1 MTTTPAAPG
10 PHDERIDALVARLST
25 EQKVQ
30 LLTGRDFWTTWPVE
44 EIGLRR
50 VLMSDGP
57 SGVRGEVWDE
67 RDPSLNL
74 PSATA
79 LAASWDRAIAR
90 RYGGAAAVEARRKG
104 VDVVLGPTINLH
116 RSPLGGRH
124 FEAFSEDP
132 VLTGDLAASY
142 VAGVQEHGVA
152 ATPKHYIA
160 NDYETDRFT
169 ASTEVSERALREL
182 YLLAFEKAVTE
193 AHAWAVMSSYN
204 AVNGVTASENDLLET
219 PLNSEWGFD
228 GVVVSDWTGVRSVES
243 ANASQDLAM
252 PGPNPW
258 WSEGPLLEAVRSGA
272 VPMAA
277 IDRKV
282 RRILVLAARVGALA
296 DVDVDGGVNGDV
308 AGAGAVDASASA
320 RSAEDGVASA
330 PSAQSA
336 EDGVAFVREAEAE
349 GTVLVRNTGLLPV
362 APADVTRI
370 AVIGHN
376 ADQARTQGGGS
387 ATVVPSS
394 VVSPID
400 GIRAAYPDAE
410 VEHAIGAVV
419 QEGIAEFPLDT
430 ITNPATGE
438 PGARVAFVRAGTE
451 LYTEDRRATALFWFG
466 GDAPT
471 READRLDITT
481 THTAQQDGTVRIGIG
496 AAGRSRMWIDGEL
509 LLDEDVPFEGDQLGA
524 AFLNP
529 PARSVPVTVTA
540 GQQLAIR
547 IEHDI
552 VQDETLGGV
561 LAYQF
566 GTEPS
571 DDDPADLI
579 AAAVATASTADVAV
593 VVVGTNSRV
602 ESEGYDRT
610 SLALPGH
617 QDALVAAVAAAN
629 PATVVVVNAG
639 APVEMPWR
647 DDVAAVLL
655 TWFGGQEY
663 GNALADV
670 LTGAREPGGR
680 LPTTWP
686 VAMADVPVLDVTPVD
701 GAVRYDEG
709 VHIGYRAWL
718 RSGTA
723 PAYPFGHGL
732 GYTSWSIEGIA
743 ATPTVTEGDAVIVT
757 ATVANTGDR
766 AGKHVVQVYASRA
779 TSAVD
784 RPVRWL
790 VGFAPVRL
798 AAGAST
804 EVSVE
809 VPARAFAHWD
819 GGRDGRW
826 AYEPG
831 SFTLHVGSSVVDEA
845 GQATLELE

>member
-1 MTTTPAAPG
+1 MTSVNDVTTASSPSPLG
-10 PHDERIDALVARLST
+10 ERIDALVDQLT
-25 EQKVQ
+25 VDEKVQ
-30 LLTGRDFWTTWPVE
+30 LLTGRDFWTTWPIE
-44 EIGLRR
+44 KIGLRR
-50 VLMSDGP
+50 ILMSDGP

-79 LAASWDRAIAR
+79 LSASWDRAIAK
-90 RYGGAAAVEARRKG
+90 RYGAAAAVEARRKG

-142 VAGVQEHGVA
+142 VEGVQENGVA

-204 AVNGVTASENDLLET
+204 AINGVTASENDLLET

-228 GVVVSDWTGVRSVES
+228 GIVVSDWTGVRSVDS
-243 ANASQDLAM
+243 AKASQDVAM

-258 WSEGPLLEAVRSGA
+258 WSEGPLLAAVQSGE

-282 RRILVLAARVGALA
+282 RRILTLAARVGALE
-296 DVDVDGGVNGDV
+296 GFEPV
-308 AGAGAVDASASA
+308 AASPVHV
-320 RSAEDGVASA
+320 EDGI
-330 PSAQSA
+330 
-336 EDGVAFVREAEAE
+336 AFVREAEAE
-349 GTVLVRNTGLLPV
+349 GTVLVRNTGVLPLD
-362 APADVTRI
+362 APAVSRI

-387 ATVVPSS
+387 ATVVPSQ
-394 VVSPID
+394 VVSPLD
-400 GIRAAYPDAE
+400 GIRSAFPGASVDY
-410 VEHAIGAVV
+410 AIGAVV
-419 QEGIAEFPLDT
+419 QEGIAEFPLST
-430 ITNPATGE
+430 ITNPGTGE
-438 PGARVAFVRAGTE
+438 PGARIAFVKDGEE
-451 LYTEDRRATALFWFG
+451 LFVEDRRATALFWFG

-481 THTAQQDGTVRIGIG
+481 TYTAESTGTVRFGIG

-509 LLDEDVPFEGDQLGA
+509 LLDEDVPYEGDQLGA

-529 PARSVPVTVTA
+529 PARSVPVSVTT
-540 GQQLAIR
+540 GQQVAIR
-547 IEHDI
+547 IEYDVI
-552 VQDETLGGV
+552 QDETLGGV

-571 DDDPADLI
+571 DDDPAVLI
-579 AAAVATASTADVAV
+579 DAAVEAARGADVAV
-593 VVVGTNSRV
+593 VVVGTNSKV
-602 ESEGYDRT
+602 ESEGYDRS

-617 QDALVAAVAAAN
+617 QDDLVRAVAAVN
-629 PATVVVVNAG
+629 PNTVVVVNAG
-639 APVEMPWR
+639 SPVEMPWR
-647 DDVAAVLL
+647 NDVAAVLL

-670 LTGAREPGGR
+670 LTGRQEPGGR

-701 GAVRYDEG
+701 GKVSYDEG
-709 VHIGYRAWL
+709 VHVGYRAWL
-718 RSGTA
+718 RAGTE

-732 GYTSWSIEGIA
+732 GYTTWSIDGVS
-743 ATPTVTEGDAVIVT
+743 ATPTVREGDAVIVT

-779 TSAVD
+779 ESAVD

-798 AAGAST
+798 GAGEST
-804 EVSVE
+804 EVSIE

-819 GGRDGRW
+819 GSW
-826 AYEPG
+826 QYESG
-831 SFTLHVGSSVVDEA
+831 TFTLHVGASVVDDA
-845 GQATLELE
+845 GTASLELE

>member
-1 MTTTPAAPG
+1 MTTVNDASTASSPSTPLT
-10 PHDERIDALVARLST
+10 ERIDALLGQLT
-25 EQKVQ
+25 TDEKVQ
-30 LLTGRDFWTTWPVE
+30 LLTGRDFWTTWPIE
-44 EIGLRR
+44 KIGLRR
-50 VLMSDGP
+50 ILMSDGP

-79 LAASWDRAIAR
+79 LSASWDRAIAK
-90 RYGGAAAVEARRKG
+90 RYGAAAAVEARRKG

-142 VAGVQEHGVA
+142 VDGVQENGVA

-169 ASTEVSERALREL
+169 ASTEVSDRALREL

-193 AHAWAVMSSYN
+193 AHAWAIMSSYN
-204 AVNGVTASENDLLET
+204 AINGVTASENDLLET

-228 GVVVSDWTGVRSVES
+228 GIVVSDWTGVRSVDS
-243 ANASQDLAM
+243 AKASQDVAM

-258 WSEGPLLEAVRSGA
+258 WSEGPLLAAVQSGE

-282 RRILVLAARVGALA
+282 RRILTLAARVGALE
-296 DVDVDGGVNGDV
+296 GFEPV
-308 AGAGAVDASASA
+308 AASPVHV
-320 RSAEDGVASA
+320 EDGI
-330 PSAQSA
+330 
-336 EDGVAFVREAEAE
+336 AFVREAEAE
-349 GTVLVRNTGLLPV
+349 GTVLVRNTGVLPLD
-362 APADVTRI
+362 APAVSRI

-387 ATVVPSS
+387 ATVVPSQ
-394 VVSPID
+394 VVSPLD
-400 GIRAAYPDAE
+400 GIRSAFPGASVDY
-410 VEHAIGAVV
+410 AIGAVV
-419 QEGIAEFPLDT
+419 QEGIAEFPLST
-430 ITNPATGE
+430 ITNPGTGE
-438 PGARVAFVRAGTE
+438 PGARVAFVKDGEE
-451 LYTEDRRATALFWFG
+451 LFVEDRRATALFWFG

-481 THTAQQDGTVRIGIG
+481 TYTAESTGTVRFGIG

-529 PARSVPVTVTA
+529 PARSVPVEVTA
-540 GQQLAIR
+540 GQQVAIR
-547 IEHDI
+547 IEYDI

-571 DDDPADLI
+571 DDDPAVLI
-579 AAAVATASTADVAV
+579 EAAVDAARGADVAV
-593 VVVGTNSRV
+593 VVVGTNSKV
-602 ESEGYDRT
+602 ESEGYDRS

-617 QDALVAAVAAAN
+617 QDDLVRAVAAAN
-629 PATVVVVNAG
+629 PNTVVVVNAG
-639 APVEMPWR
+639 SPVEMPWR
-647 DDVAAVLL
+647 NDVAAVLL

-670 LTGAREPGGR
+670 LTGAQEPGGR

-701 GAVRYDEG
+701 GKVAYDEG
-709 VHIGYRAWL
+709 VHVGYRAWL
-718 RSGTA
+718 RAGTE

-732 GYTSWSIEGIA
+732 GYTTWSIEGVS
-743 ATPTVTEGDAVIVT
+743 ATPTVRQGDAVIVT

-779 TSAVD
+779 ESAVD

-804 EVSVE
+804 EVSIE

-819 GGRDGRW
+819 GSW
-826 AYEPG
+826 QYESG
-831 SFTLHVGSSVVDEA
+831 TFTLHVGASVVDDA
-845 GQATLELE
+845 GTASLELE

>member
-1 MTTTPAAPG
+1 MTTVNDASTASSPSTPLT
-10 PHDERIDALVARLST
+10 ERIDALLGQLT
-25 EQKVQ
+25 TDEKVQ
-30 LLTGRDFWTTWPVE
+30 LLTGRDFWTTWPIE
-44 EIGLRR
+44 KIGLRR
-50 VLMSDGP
+50 ILMSDGP

-79 LAASWDRAIAR
+79 LSASWDRAIAK
-90 RYGGAAAVEARRKG
+90 RYGAAAAVEARRKG

-142 VAGVQEHGVA
+142 VDGVQENGVA

-169 ASTEVSERALREL
+169 ASTEVSDRALREL

-193 AHAWAVMSSYN
+193 AHAWAIMSSYN
-204 AVNGVTASENDLLET
+204 AINGVTASENDLLET

-228 GVVVSDWTGVRSVES
+228 GIVVSDWTGVRSVDS
-243 ANASQDLAM
+243 AKASQDVAM

-258 WSEGPLLEAVRSGA
+258 WSEGPLLAAVQSGE

-282 RRILVLAARVGALA
+282 RRILTLAARVGALE
-296 DVDVDGGVNGDV
+296 GFEPV
-308 AGAGAVDASASA
+308 AASPVHV
-320 RSAEDGVASA
+320 EDGI
-330 PSAQSA
+330 
-336 EDGVAFVREAEAE
+336 AFVREAEAE
-349 GTVLVRNTGLLPV
+349 GTVLVRNTGVLPLD
-362 APADVTRI
+362 APAVSRI

-387 ATVVPSS
+387 ATVVPSQ
-394 VVSPID
+394 VVSPLD
-400 GIRAAYPDAE
+400 GIRSAFPGASVDY
-410 VEHAIGAVV
+410 AIGAVV
-419 QEGIAEFPLDT
+419 QEGIAEFPLST
-430 ITNPATGE
+430 ITNPGTGE
-438 PGARVAFVRAGTE
+438 PGARVAFVKDGEE
-451 LYTEDRRATALFWFG
+451 LFVEDRRATALFWFG

-481 THTAQQDGTVRIGIG
+481 TYTAESTGTVRFGIG

-529 PARSVPVTVTA
+529 PARSVPVEVTA
-540 GQQLAIR
+540 GQQVAIR
-547 IEHDI
+547 IEYDI

-571 DDDPADLI
+571 DDDPAVLI
-579 AAAVATASTADVAV
+579 EAAVDAARGADVAV
-593 VVVGTNSRV
+593 VVVGTNSKV
-602 ESEGYDRT
+602 ESEGYDRS

-617 QDALVAAVAAAN
+617 QDDLVRAVAAAN
-629 PATVVVVNAG
+629 PNTVVVVNAG
-639 APVEMPWR
+639 SPVEMPWR
-647 DDVAAVLL
+647 NDVAAVLL

-670 LTGAREPGGR
+670 LTGAQEPGGR

-701 GAVRYDEG
+701 GKVAYDEG
-709 VHIGYRAWL
+709 VHVGYRAWL
-718 RSGTA
+718 RAGTE

-732 GYTSWSIEGIA
+732 GYTTWSIEGVS
-743 ATPTVTEGDAVIVT
+743 ATPTVREGDAVIVT

-779 TSAVD
+779 ESAVD

-804 EVSVE
+804 EASIE

-819 GGRDGRW
+819 GSW
-826 AYEPG
+826 QYESG
-831 SFTLHVGSSVVDEA
+831 TFTLHVGASVVDDA
-845 GQATLELE
+845 GTTSLELE

>member
-1 MTTTPAAPG
+1 MTIVNETTRASSPLA
-10 PHDERIDALVARLST
+10 ERIDALLDQLTV
-25 EQKVQ
+25 EEKVQ
-30 LLTGRDFWTTWPVE
+30 LLTGRDFWTTWPIE
-44 EIGLRR
+44 KIGLRR
-50 VLMSDGP
+50 ILMSDGP

-79 LAASWDRAIAR
+79 LSASWDRAIAK
-90 RYGGAAAVEARRKG
+90 RYGAAAAVEARRKG

-132 VLTGDLAASY
+132 VLTADLAASY
-142 VAGVQEHGVA
+142 VEGVQENGVA

-169 ASTEVSERALREL
+169 ASTEVSDRALREL

-193 AHAWAVMSSYN
+193 AHAWAIMSSYN
-204 AVNGVTASENDLLET
+204 AINGVTASENDLLET

-228 GVVVSDWTGVRSVES
+228 GIVVSDWTGVRSVDS
-243 ANASQDLAM
+243 AKASQDVAM

-258 WSEGPLLEAVRSGA
+258 WSEGPLLEAVRAGD
-272 VPMAA
+272 VPEAD

-282 RRILVLAARVGALA
+282 RRILTLAARVGALE
-296 DVDVDGGVNGDV
+296 GFEPV
-308 AGAGAVDASASA
+308 A
-320 RSAEDGVASA
+320 
-330 PSAQSA
+330 AQPVHV

-349 GTVLVRNTGLLPV
+349 GTVLVRNTGILPLDPGAVSRVALL
-362 APADVTRI
+362 
-370 AVIGHN
+370 GHN
-376 ADQARTQGGGS
+376 ADQARSQGGGS
-387 ATVVPSS
+387 ATVVPSH
-394 VVSPID
+394 VVTPVE
-400 GIRAAYPDAE
+400 GIRAAFPGATID
-410 VEHAIGAVV
+410 HAIGAVV
-419 QEGIAEFPLDT
+419 QEGIAEFPLST

-438 PGARVAFVRAGTE
+438 PGARVAFVRAGE
-451 LYTEDRRATALFWFG
+451 EIFVEDRRATALFWFG

-481 THTAQQDGTVRIGIG
+481 TYTAPTTGTVRIGIG
-496 AAGRSRMWIDGEL
+496 AAGHSRMWIDGSL
-509 LLDEDVPFEGDQLGA
+509 VLDEEVGFEGDQLGA

-529 PARSVPVTVTA
+529 PARSVPVEVEA
-540 GQQLAIR
+540 GQQVAIR
-547 IEHDI
+547 IEYDV

-571 DDDPADLI
+571 DADPAVLI
-579 AAAVATASTADVAV
+579 EEAVRTATGADVAV
-593 VVVGTNSRV
+593 VVVGTNSKV
-602 ESEGYDRT
+602 ESEGYDRD

-617 QDALVAAVAAAN
+617 QDDLVRAVAAAN
-629 PATVVVVNAG
+629 PNTVVVVNAG
-639 APVEMPWR
+639 SPVEMPWR

-670 LTGAREPGGR
+670 LTGAAEPGGR

-686 VAMADVPVLDVTPVD
+686 ATLADVPVSNVTPVD
-701 GAVRYDEG
+701 GKVAYDEG

-718 RSGTA
+718 RAGTE

-732 GYTSWSIEGIA
+732 GYTTWTIDGVA
-743 ATPTVTEGDAVIVT
+743 GTPTVREGDSVIVT
-757 ATVANTGDR
+757 ATVANTGAR

-779 TSAVD
+779 DSAID

-798 AAGAST
+798 DAGAST
-804 EVSVE
+804 EVSIE

-819 GGRDGRW
+819 GAW
-826 AYEPG
+826 SYEPG
-831 SFTLHVGSSVVDEA
+831 AFTLHVGASVIDEA
-845 GQATLELE
+845 GTTTLELEQ

>member
-1 MTTTPAAPG
+1 MTIVNETTRASSPLA
-10 PHDERIDALVARLST
+10 ERIDVLLAQLTTA
-25 EQKVQ
+25 EKVQ
-30 LLTGRDFWTTWPVE
+30 LLTGRDFWTTWPIE
-44 EIGLRR
+44 KIGLRR
-50 VLMSDGP
+50 ILMSDGP

-79 LAASWDRAIAR
+79 LSASWDRAIAK
-90 RYGGAAAVEARRKG
+90 RYGAAAAVEARRKG

-142 VAGVQEHGVA
+142 VDGVQENGVA
-152 ATPKHYIA
+152 ATPKHYVA

-169 ASTEVSERALREL
+169 ASTEVSDRALREL

-204 AVNGVTASENDLLET
+204 SINGVTASENDLLET

-228 GVVVSDWTGVRSVES
+228 GIVVSDWTGVRSVDS
-243 ANASQDLAM
+243 AKGSQDVAM
-252 PGPNPW
+252 PGPNQW
-258 WSEGPLLEAVRSGA
+258 WSEGPLLDAVESGA
-272 VPMAA
+272 VP
-277 IDRKV
+277 IETVDRKV
-282 RRILVLAARVGALA
+282 RRILTLAARVGALE
-296 DVDVDGGVNGDV
+296 GFEPV
-308 AGAGAVDASASA
+308 A
-320 RSAEDGVASA
+320 
-330 PSAQSA
+330 AQPVQV

-349 GTVLVRNTGLLPV
+349 GTVLVRNTGILPLD
-362 APADVTRI
+362 APAVSRI

-387 ATVVPSS
+387 ATVVPSQ
-394 VVSPID
+394 VVSPLD
-400 GIRAAYPDAE
+400 GIRSAFPGATVDY
-410 VEHAIGAVV
+410 AIGAVV
-419 QEGIAEFPLDT
+419 QEGIAEFPLST
-430 ITNPATGE
+430 ITNPGTGE
-438 PGARVAFVRAGTE
+438 PGARVAFVKDGEE
-451 LYTEDRRATALFWFG
+451 LYVEDRRATALFWFG

-481 THTAQQDGTVRIGIG
+481 TYTPPSTGTVRIGIG
-496 AAGRSRMWIDGEL
+496 AAGRSRMWIDGDL
-509 LLDEDVPFEGDQLGA
+509 VLDEDVPFEGDQLGA

-529 PARSVPVTVTA
+529 PARSVPVPVTA
-540 GQQLAIR
+540 GQDVAIR
-547 IEHDI
+547 IEYDV
-552 VQDETLGGV
+552 VQDEALGGV

-571 DDDPADLI
+571 DEDPSVLI
-579 AAAVATASTADVAV
+579 DAAVAAATGADVAV
-593 VVVGTNSRV
+593 VVVGTNSKV
-602 ESEGYDRT
+602 ESEGYDRS

-617 QDALVAAVAAAN
+617 QDDLVRAVAAAN
-629 PATVVVVNAG
+629 PNTVVVVNAG
-639 APVEMPWR
+639 SPVEMPWR
-647 DDVAAVLL
+647 NDVAAVLL

-701 GAVRYDEG
+701 GKVSYDEG

-718 RSGTA
+718 RAGTE

-732 GYTSWSIEGIA
+732 GYTTWTIDGVT
-743 ATPTVTEGDAVIVT
+743 ATPTVREGDAVIVT

-766 AGKHVVQVYASRA
+766 AGKHVVQVYAARES
-779 TSAVD
+779 SAVD

-798 AAGAST
+798 GAGQST
-804 EVSVE
+804 EVSIE
-809 VPARAFAHWD
+809 IPARAFAHWD
-819 GGRDGRW
+819 GAW

-831 SFTLHVGSSVVDEA
+831 TFTLHVGASVSDESGTVTVRSA
-845 GQATLELE
+845 

>member
-1 MTTTPAAPG
+1 MTTVTDASTASSPTSPLT
-10 PHDERIDALVARLST
+10 ERIDALVDQLTTA
-25 EQKVQ
+25 EKVQ
-30 LLTGRDFWTTWPVE
+30 LLTGRDFWTTWPIE
-44 EIGLRR
+44 KIGLRR
-50 VLMSDGP
+50 ILMSDGP

-79 LAASWDRAIAR
+79 LSASWDRAIAK
-90 RYGGAAAVEARRKG
+90 RYGAAAAVEARRKG

-132 VLTGDLAASY
+132 LLTGDLAASY
-142 VAGVQEHGVA
+142 VDGVQENGVA

-169 ASTEVSERALREL
+169 ASTEVSDRALREL

-204 AVNGVTASENDLLET
+204 AINGVTASENDLLET

-228 GVVVSDWTGVRSVES
+228 GIVVSDWTGVRSVDS
-243 ANASQDLAM
+243 AKAFQDVAM

-258 WSEGPLLEAVRSGA
+258 WSEGPLLAAVQDGS
-272 VPMAA
+272 VPEAA

-282 RRILVLAARVGALA
+282 RRILTLAARVGALE
-296 DVDVDGGVNGDV
+296 GFEPV
-308 AGAGAVDASASA
+308 A
-320 RSAEDGVASA
+320 
-330 PSAQSA
+330 AQPVHV

-349 GTVLVRNTGLLPV
+349 GTVLVRNTGILPLDASAV
-362 APADVTRI
+362 SRI

-387 ATVVPSS
+387 ATVVPSQ
-394 VVSPID
+394 VVSPLD
-400 GIRAAYPDAE
+400 GIRSAFPGASVDY
-410 VEHAIGAVV
+410 AIGAVV
-419 QEGIAEFPLDT
+419 QEGIAEFPLST
-430 ITNPATGE
+430 ITNPGTGE
-438 PGARVAFVRAGTE
+438 PGARVAFVKDGEE
-451 LYTEDRRATALFWFG
+451 LYVEDRRATALFWFG

-481 THTAQQDGTVRIGIG
+481 TYTAPSTGTVRIGIG
-496 AAGRSRMWIDGEL
+496 AAGHSRMWIDGSL
-509 LLDEDVPFEGDQLGA
+509 VLDEFVGFEGDQLGA

-529 PARSVPVTVTA
+529 PARSVPVPVTA
-540 GQQLAIR
+540 GQDVAIR
-547 IEHDI
+547 IEYDV

-571 DDDPADLI
+571 DEDPSVLI
-579 AAAVATASTADVAV
+579 EAAVAAATGADVAV
-593 VVVGTNSRV
+593 VVVGTNSKV
-602 ESEGYDRT
+602 ESEGYDRS

-617 QDALVAAVAAAN
+617 QDDLVRAVAAAN
-629 PATVVVVNAG
+629 PNTVVVVNAG
-639 APVEMPWR
+639 SPVEMPWR

-663 GNALADV
+663 GNALTDV
-670 LTGAREPGGR
+670 LTGAAEPGGR

-686 VAMADVPVLDVTPVD
+686 AAMADVPVLDVTPAHGKVS
-701 GAVRYDEG
+701 YDEG

-718 RSGTA
+718 RAGTT

-732 GYTSWSIEGIA
+732 GYTTWTIDGVS
-743 ATPTVTEGDAVIVT
+743 ATPTVREGDAVIVT

-766 AGKHVVQVYASRA
+766 AGKHVVQVYASRES
-779 TSAVD
+779 SAVD

-798 AAGAST
+798 GAGEST
-804 EVSVE
+804 EVSIE

-819 GGRDGRW
+819 GAW

-831 SFTLHVGSSVVDEA
+831 AFTLHVGASVAAESGTV
-845 GQATLELE
+845 TLELA

>member
-1 MTTTPAAPG
+1 MTTVNDASTASSPSTPLT
-10 PHDERIDALVARLST
+10 ERIDALLGQLT
-25 EQKVQ
+25 TDEKVQ
-30 LLTGRDFWTTWPVE
+30 LLTGRDFWTTWPIE
-44 EIGLRR
+44 KIGLRR
-50 VLMSDGP
+50 ILMSDGP

-79 LAASWDRAIAR
+79 LSASWDRAIAK
-90 RYGGAAAVEARRKG
+90 RYGAAAAVEARRKG

-142 VAGVQEHGVA
+142 VDGVQENGVA

-169 ASTEVSERALREL
+169 ASTEVSDRALREL

-193 AHAWAVMSSYN
+193 AHAWAIMSSYN
-204 AVNGVTASENDLLET
+204 AINGVTASENDLLET

-228 GVVVSDWTGVRSVES
+228 GIVVSDWTGVRSVDS
-243 ANASQDLAM
+243 AKASQDVAM

-258 WSEGPLLEAVRSGA
+258 WSEGPLLAAVQSGE

-282 RRILVLAARVGALA
+282 RRILTLAARVGALE
-296 DVDVDGGVNGDV
+296 GFEPV
-308 AGAGAVDASASA
+308 AASPVHV
-320 RSAEDGVASA
+320 EDGI
-330 PSAQSA
+330 
-336 EDGVAFVREAEAE
+336 AFVREAEAE
-349 GTVLVRNTGLLPV
+349 GTVLVRNTGVLPLD
-362 APADVTRI
+362 APAVSRI

-387 ATVVPSS
+387 ATVVPSQ
-394 VVSPID
+394 VVSPLD
-400 GIRAAYPDAE
+400 GIRSAFPGASVDY
-410 VEHAIGAVV
+410 AIGAVV
-419 QEGIAEFPLDT
+419 QEGIAEFPLST
-430 ITNPATGE
+430 ITNPGTGE
-438 PGARVAFVRAGTE
+438 PGARVAFVKDGEE
-451 LYTEDRRATALFWFG
+451 LFVEDRRATALFWFG

-481 THTAQQDGTVRIGIG
+481 TYTAESTGTVRFGIG

-529 PARSVPVTVTA
+529 PARSVPVEVTT
-540 GQQLAIR
+540 GQQVAIR
-547 IEHDI
+547 IEYDI

-571 DDDPADLI
+571 DDDPAVLI
-579 AAAVATASTADVAV
+579 EAAVDAARGADVAV
-593 VVVGTNSRV
+593 VVVGTNSKV
-602 ESEGYDRT
+602 ESEGYDRS

-617 QDALVAAVAAAN
+617 QDDLVRAVAAAN
-629 PATVVVVNAG
+629 PNTVVVVNAG
-639 APVEMPWR
+639 SPVEMPWR
-647 DDVAAVLL
+647 NDVAAVLL

-670 LTGAREPGGR
+670 LTGAQEPGGR

-701 GAVRYDEG
+701 GKVAYDEG
-709 VHIGYRAWL
+709 VHVGYRAWL
-718 RSGTA
+718 RVGTD

-732 GYTSWSIEGIA
+732 GYTTWSIDGVS
-743 ATPTVTEGDAVIVT
+743 ATPTVREGDAVIVT

-766 AGKHVVQVYASRA
+766 SGKHVVQVYASRA
-779 TSAVD
+779 ESAVD

-804 EVSVE
+804 EVSIE

-819 GGRDGRW
+819 GSW
-826 AYEPG
+826 QYESG
-831 SFTLHVGSSVVDEA
+831 TFTLHVGASVVDDA
-845 GQATLELE
+845 GTASLELE

>member
-1 MTTTPAAPG
+1 MTTVNDASTASSPSTPLT
-10 PHDERIDALVARLST
+10 ERIDALLGQLT
-25 EQKVQ
+25 TDEKVQ
-30 LLTGRDFWTTWPVE
+30 LLTGRDFWTTWPIE
-44 EIGLRR
+44 KIGLRR
-50 VLMSDGP
+50 ILMSDGP

-79 LAASWDRAIAR
+79 LSASWDRAIAK
-90 RYGGAAAVEARRKG
+90 RYGAAAAVEARRKG

-142 VAGVQEHGVA
+142 VDGVQENGVA

-169 ASTEVSERALREL
+169 ASTEVSDRALREL

-193 AHAWAVMSSYN
+193 AHAWAIMSSYN
-204 AVNGVTASENDLLET
+204 AINGVTASENDLLET

-228 GVVVSDWTGVRSVES
+228 GIVVSDWTGVRSVDS
-243 ANASQDLAM
+243 AKASQDVAM

-258 WSEGPLLEAVRSGA
+258 WSEGPLLAAVQSGE

-282 RRILVLAARVGALA
+282 RRILTLAARVGALE
-296 DVDVDGGVNGDV
+296 GFEPV
-308 AGAGAVDASASA
+308 AASPVHV
-320 RSAEDGVASA
+320 EDGI
-330 PSAQSA
+330 
-336 EDGVAFVREAEAE
+336 AFVREAEAE
-349 GTVLVRNTGLLPV
+349 GTVLVRNTGVLPLD
-362 APADVTRI
+362 APAVSRI

-387 ATVVPSS
+387 ATVVPSQ
-394 VVSPID
+394 VVSPLD
-400 GIRAAYPDAE
+400 GIRSAFPGASVDY
-410 VEHAIGAVV
+410 AIGAVV
-419 QEGIAEFPLDT
+419 QEGIAEFPLST
-430 ITNPATGE
+430 ITNPGTGE
-438 PGARVAFVRAGTE
+438 PGARVAFVKDGEE
-451 LYTEDRRATALFWFG
+451 LFVEDRRATALFWFG

-481 THTAQQDGTVRIGIG
+481 TYTAESTGTVRFGIG

-529 PARSVPVTVTA
+529 PARSVPVSVTV
-540 GQQLAIR
+540 GQQVAIR
-547 IEHDI
+547 IEYDI

-571 DDDPADLI
+571 DDDPAVLI
-579 AAAVATASTADVAV
+579 EAAVDAARGADVAV
-593 VVVGTNSRV
+593 VVVGTNSKV
-602 ESEGYDRT
+602 ESEGYDRS

-617 QDALVAAVAAAN
+617 QDDLVRAVAAAN
-629 PATVVVVNAG
+629 PNTVVVVNAG
-639 APVEMPWR
+639 SPVEMPWR
-647 DDVAAVLL
+647 NDVAAVLL

-670 LTGAREPGGR
+670 LTGAQEPGGR

-701 GAVRYDEG
+701 GKVAYDEG
-709 VHIGYRAWL
+709 VHVGYRAWL
-718 RSGTA
+718 RAGTE

-732 GYTSWSIEGIA
+732 GYTTWSIEGVS
-743 ATPTVTEGDAVIVT
+743 ATPTVREGDAVIVT

-779 TSAVD
+779 ESAVD

-804 EVSVE
+804 EVSIE

-819 GGRDGRW
+819 GSW
-826 AYEPG
+826 QYESG
-831 SFTLHVGSSVVDEA
+831 TFTLHVGASVVDDA
-845 GQATLELE
+845 GTTSLELE

>member
-1 MTTTPAAPG
+1 MNSQVPPS
-10 PHDERIDALVARLST
+10 ERIDALVDQLT
-25 EQKVQ
+25 TDEKVQ
-30 LLTGRDFWTTWPVE
+30 LLTGRDFWTTWPIE
-44 EIGLRR
+44 RIGLRR
-50 VLMSDGP
+50 ILMSDGP

-79 LAASWDRAIAR
+79 LSASWDRAIAK
-90 RYGGAAAVEARRKG
+90 RYGAAAAVEARRKG

-142 VAGVQEHGVA
+142 VEGVQENGVG

-160 NDYETDRFT
+160 NDYETDRFS
-169 ASTEVSERALREL
+169 ASTDVSDRALREL

-193 AHAWAVMSSYN
+193 AHAWAIMSSYN
-204 AVNGVTASENDLLET
+204 AINGVTASENDLLET

-228 GVVVSDWTGVRSVES
+228 GIVVSDWTGVRSVDS
-243 ANASQDLAM
+243 AKASQDVAM

-258 WSEGPLLEAVRSGA
+258 WSEGPLLAAVRAGE

-282 RRILVLAARVGALA
+282 RRILTMAARVGALEGFEP
-296 DVDVDGGVNGDV
+296 VT
-308 AGAGAVDASASA
+308 ASPVHV
-320 RSAEDGVASA
+320 EDGI
-330 PSAQSA
+330 
-336 EDGVAFVREAEAE
+336 AFVREAEAE
-349 GTVLVRNTGLLPV
+349 GTVLVRNTGVLPLD
-362 APADVTRI
+362 APAVSRI

-387 ATVVPSS
+387 ATVVPSQ
-394 VVSPID
+394 VVSPLD
-400 GIRAAYPDAE
+400 GIRSAFPGARVDY
-410 VEHAIGAVV
+410 AIGAVV
-419 QEGIAEFPLDT
+419 QEGIAEFPLST
-430 ITNPATGE
+430 ITNPGTGE
-438 PGARVAFVRAGTE
+438 PGARVAFVKDGEE
-451 LYTEDRRATALFWFG
+451 LFVENRRATALFWFG

-481 THTAQQDGTVRIGIG
+481 TYTAESTGTVRFGIG
-496 AAGRSRMWIDGEL
+496 AAGRSRVWIDGGL

-529 PARSVPVTVTA
+529 PARSVPVEVTA
-540 GQQLAIR
+540 GQQVAIR
-547 IEHDI
+547 IEYDI

-571 DDDPADLI
+571 DDDPAVLI
-579 AAAVATASTADVAV
+579 EAAVDAARGADVAV
-593 VVVGTNSRV
+593 VVVGTNSKV
-602 ESEGYDRT
+602 ESEGYDRS

-617 QDALVAAVAAAN
+617 QDDLVRAVAAAN
-629 PATVVVVNAG
+629 PNTVVVVNAG
-639 APVEMPWR
+639 SPVEMPWR
-647 DDVAAVLL
+647 NDVAAVLL

-670 LTGAREPGGR
+670 LTGAQEPGGR

-701 GAVRYDEG
+701 GKVAYDEG
-709 VHIGYRAWL
+709 VHVGYRAWL
-718 RSGTA
+718 RAGTE

-732 GYTSWSIEGIA
+732 GYTTWSIEGVS
-743 ATPTVTEGDAVIVT
+743 ATPTVREGDAVIVT
-757 ATVANTGDR
+757 ATVANTADR
-766 AGKHVVQVYASRA
+766 AGKHVVQVYASR
-779 TSAVD
+779 TESAVD

-804 EVSVE
+804 EVSIE

-819 GGRDGRW
+819 GSW
-826 AYEPG
+826 QYESG
-831 SFTLHVGSSVVDEA
+831 TFTLHVGASVSDVA
-845 GQATLELE
+845 GTADVEVR

>member
-1 MTTTPAAPG
+1 MTTVNDASTASSPSTPLT
-10 PHDERIDALVARLST
+10 ERIDALLGQLT
-25 EQKVQ
+25 TDEKVQ
-30 LLTGRDFWTTWPVE
+30 LLTGRDFWTTWPIE
-44 EIGLRR
+44 KIGLRR
-50 VLMSDGP
+50 ILMSDGP

-79 LAASWDRAIAR
+79 LSASWDRAIAK
-90 RYGGAAAVEARRKG
+90 RYGAAAAVEARRKG

-142 VAGVQEHGVA
+142 VDGVQENGVA

-169 ASTEVSERALREL
+169 ASTEVSDRALREL

-193 AHAWAVMSSYN
+193 AHAWAIMSSYN
-204 AVNGVTASENDLLET
+204 AINGVTASENDLLET

-228 GVVVSDWTGVRSVES
+228 GIVVSDWTGVRSVDS
-243 ANASQDLAM
+243 AKASQDVAM

-258 WSEGPLLEAVRSGA
+258 WSEGPLLAAVQSGE

-282 RRILVLAARVGALA
+282 RRILTLAARVGALE
-296 DVDVDGGVNGDV
+296 GFEPV
-308 AGAGAVDASASA
+308 AASPVHV
-320 RSAEDGVASA
+320 EDGI
-330 PSAQSA
+330 
-336 EDGVAFVREAEAE
+336 AFVREAEAE
-349 GTVLVRNTGLLPV
+349 GTVLVRNSGVLPLD
-362 APADVTRI
+362 APAVSRI

-387 ATVVPSS
+387 ATVVPSQ
-394 VVSPID
+394 VVSPLD
-400 GIRAAYPDAE
+400 GIRSAFPGASVDY
-410 VEHAIGAVV
+410 AIGAVV
-419 QEGIAEFPLDT
+419 QEGIAEFPLST
-430 ITNPATGE
+430 ITNPGIGE
-438 PGARVAFVRAGTE
+438 PGARVAFVKDGEE
-451 LYTEDRRATALFWFG
+451 LFVEDRRATALFWFG

-481 THTAQQDGTVRIGIG
+481 TYTAESTGTVRFGIG

-529 PARSVPVTVTA
+529 PARSVPVEVTA
-540 GQQLAIR
+540 GQQVAIR
-547 IEHDI
+547 IEYDI

-571 DDDPADLI
+571 DDDPAVLI
-579 AAAVATASTADVAV
+579 EAAVDAARGADVAV
-593 VVVGTNSRV
+593 VVVGTNSKV
-602 ESEGYDRT
+602 ESEGYDRS

-617 QDALVAAVAAAN
+617 QDDLVRAVAAAN
-629 PATVVVVNAG
+629 PNTVVVVNAG
-639 APVEMPWR
+639 SPVEMPWR
-647 DDVAAVLL
+647 NDVAAVLL

-670 LTGAREPGGR
+670 LTGAQEPGGR

-701 GAVRYDEG
+701 GKVAYDEG
-709 VHIGYRAWL
+709 VHVGYRAWL
-718 RSGTA
+718 RAGTE

-732 GYTSWSIEGIA
+732 GYTTWSIEGVS
-743 ATPTVTEGDAVIVT
+743 ATPTVREGDAVIVT
-757 ATVANTGDR
+757 ATVANTGAR

-779 TSAVD
+779 ESAVD

-804 EVSVE
+804 EVSIE

-819 GGRDGRW
+819 GSW
-826 AYEPG
+826 QYESG
-831 SFTLHVGSSVVDEA
+831 TFTLHVGASVSDDA
-845 GQATLELE
+845 GTASLELE

>member
-1 MTTTPAAPG
+1 MTIVNDSTRTSSPLT
-10 PHDERIDALVARLST
+10 ERIDALLAQLT
-25 EQKVQ
+25 IQEKVQ
-30 LLTGRDFWTTWPVE
+30 LLTGRDFWTTWPIE
-44 EIGLRR
+44 KIGLRR
-50 VLMSDGP
+50 ILMSDGP

-79 LAASWDRAIAR
+79 LSASWDRAIAK
-90 RYGGAAAVEARRKG
+90 RYGAAAAVEARRKG

-142 VAGVQEHGVA
+142 VDGVQENGVA

-169 ASTEVSERALREL
+169 ASTEVSDRALREL

-204 AVNGVTASENDLLET
+204 SINGVTASENELLET

-228 GVVVSDWTGVRSVES
+228 GIVVSDWTGVRSVDS
-243 ANASQDLAM
+243 AKASQDVAM

-258 WSEGPLLEAVRSGA
+258 WSEGPLLAAVQSGD
-272 VPMAA
+272 VPESA

-282 RRILVLAARVGALA
+282 RRILTLAARVGALE
-296 DVDVDGGVNGDV
+296 GISP
-308 AGAGAVDASASA
+308 AVSEPALV
-320 RSAEDGVASA
+320 EDGT
-330 PSAQSA
+330 
-336 EDGVAFVREAEAE
+336 AFVREAEAE
-349 GTVLVRNTGLLPV
+349 GTVLVHNTGVLPLSSAAV
-362 APADVTRI
+362 ARV

-394 VVSPID
+394 VVSPLD
-400 GIRAAYPDAE
+400 GIRTAFPGATVDYS
-410 VEHAIGAVV
+410 IGAVV
-419 QEGIAEFPLDT
+419 QEGIAEFPLST
-430 ITNPATGE
+430 ITNPVTGE
-438 PGARVAFVRAGTE
+438 PGARVAFVREGTE
-451 LYTEDRRATALFWFG
+451 LFVEDRRATALFWFG

-481 THTAQQDGTVRIGIG
+481 TYTAPSTGTVRIGIG
-496 AAGRSRMWIDGEL
+496 AAGRSRMWIDGAL
-509 LLDEDVPFEGDQLGA
+509 VLDEDVASEGDLLGA

-529 PARSVPVTVTA
+529 PARSVPVEVTE
-540 GQQLAIR
+540 GQQVSVR

-552 VQDETLGGV
+552 VQDESLGGV

-571 DDDPADLI
+571 DEDPSVLI
-579 AAAVATASTADVAV
+579 DAAVAAASGADVAV
-593 VVVGTNSRV
+593 VVVGTNSKV

-617 QDALVAAVAAAN
+617 QDELVRAVAAVN
-629 PATVVVVNAG
+629 PNTVVVVNAG
-639 APVEMPWR
+639 SPVEMPWR
-647 DDVAAVLL
+647 NDVAAVLL

-686 VAMADVPVLDVTPVD
+686 AAMSDVPVLDVTPVD
-701 GAVRYDEG
+701 GLVRYDEG

-718 RSGTA
+718 RAGTE

-732 GYTSWSIEGIA
+732 GYTTWRIGGVT
-743 ATPTVTEGDAVIVT
+743 ATPTVREGDAVIVT
-757 ATVANTGDR
+757 ATVANTGSR
-766 AGKHVVQVYASRA
+766 PGKHVVQVYASRGS
-779 TSAVD
+779 SAVD

-798 AAGAST
+798 GVGEST

-819 GGRDGRW
+819 GGQDGAW

-831 SFTLHVGSSVVDEA
+831 TFTLHVGASVTDESGA
-845 GQATLELE
+845 VTVELV

>member
-1 MTTTPAAPG
+1 MTTVTDASTASSPTSPLT
-10 PHDERIDALVARLST
+10 ERIDALVDQLTTA
-25 EQKVQ
+25 EKVQ
-30 LLTGRDFWTTWPVE
+30 LLTGRDFWTTWPIE
-44 EIGLRR
+44 KIGLRR
-50 VLMSDGP
+50 ILMSDGP

-79 LAASWDRAIAR
+79 LSASWDRAIAK
-90 RYGGAAAVEARRKG
+90 RYGAAAAVEARRKG

-132 VLTGDLAASY
+132 LLTGDLAASY
-142 VAGVQEHGVA
+142 VDGVQENGVA

-169 ASTEVSERALREL
+169 ASTEVSDRALREL

-204 AVNGVTASENDLLET
+204 AINGVTASENDLLET

-228 GVVVSDWTGVRSVES
+228 GIVVSDWTGVRSVDS
-243 ANASQDLAM
+243 AKASQDVAM

-258 WSEGPLLEAVRSGA
+258 WSEGPLLAAVQDGS
-272 VPMAA
+272 VPEAA

-282 RRILVLAARVGALA
+282 RRILTLAARVGALE
-296 DVDVDGGVNGDV
+296 GFEPV
-308 AGAGAVDASASA
+308 A
-320 RSAEDGVASA
+320 
-330 PSAQSA
+330 AQPVHV

-349 GTVLVRNTGLLPV
+349 GTVLVRNTGILPLDASAV
-362 APADVTRI
+362 SRI

-387 ATVVPSS
+387 ATVVPSQ
-394 VVSPID
+394 VVSPLD
-400 GIRAAYPDAE
+400 GIRSAFPGASVDY
-410 VEHAIGAVV
+410 AIGAVV
-419 QEGIAEFPLDT
+419 QEGIAEFPLST
-430 ITNPATGE
+430 ITNPGTGE
-438 PGARVAFVRAGTE
+438 PGARVAFVKDGEE
-451 LYTEDRRATALFWFG
+451 LYVEDRRATALFWFG

-481 THTAQQDGTVRIGIG
+481 TYTAPSTGTVRIGIG
-496 AAGRSRMWIDGEL
+496 AAGHSRMWIDGSL
-509 LLDEDVPFEGDQLGA
+509 VLDEFVGFEGDQLGA

-529 PARSVPVTVTA
+529 PARSVPVPVTA
-540 GQQLAIR
+540 GQDVAIR
-547 IEHDI
+547 IEYDV

-571 DDDPADLI
+571 DEDPSVLI
-579 AAAVATASTADVAV
+579 EAAVAAATGADVAV
-593 VVVGTNSRV
+593 VVVGTNSKV
-602 ESEGYDRT
+602 ESEGYDRS

-617 QDALVAAVAAAN
+617 QDDLVRAVAAAN
-629 PATVVVVNAG
+629 PNTVVVVNAG
-639 APVEMPWR
+639 SPVEMPWR

-670 LTGAREPGGR
+670 LTGAAEPGGR

-686 VAMADVPVLDVTPVD
+686 AAMADVPVLDVTPVD
-701 GAVRYDEG
+701 GTVSYDEG

-718 RSGTA
+718 RAGTT

-732 GYTSWSIEGIA
+732 GYTTWTIDGVS
-743 ATPTVTEGDAVIVT
+743 ATPTVREGDAVIVT

-766 AGKHVVQVYASRA
+766 AGKHVVQVYASRES
-779 TSAVD
+779 SAVD

-798 AAGAST
+798 GAGEST
-804 EVSVE
+804 EVSIE

-819 GGRDGRW
+819 GAW

-831 SFTLHVGSSVVDEA
+831 AFTLHVGASVAAESGTV
-845 GQATLELE
+845 TLELA

>member
-1 MTTTPAAPG
+1 MTTVNDVRTASGAAQL
-10 PHDERIDALVARLST
+10 DERIGALIDQLTTA
-25 EQKVQ
+25 EKVQ
-30 LLTGRDFWTTWPVE
+30 LLTGRDFWTTWPIE
-44 EIGLRR
+44 KIGLRR
-50 VLMSDGP
+50 ILMSDGP

-79 LAASWDRAIAR
+79 LSASWDRAIAK
-90 RYGGAAAVEARRKG
+90 RYGAAAAVEARRKG

-142 VAGVQEHGVA
+142 VDGVQENGVA

-169 ASTEVSERALREL
+169 ASTEVSDRALREL

-193 AHAWAVMSSYN
+193 AHAWAIMSSYN
-204 AVNGVTASENDLLET
+204 SINGVTASENELLET

-228 GVVVSDWTGVRSVES
+228 GIVVSDWTGVRSVDS
-243 ANASQDLAM
+243 AKASQDVAM
-252 PGPNPW
+252 PGPNQW
-258 WSEGPLLEAVRSGA
+258 WSEGPLLSAVESGE
-272 VPMAA
+272 VPIEA

-282 RRILVLAARVGALA
+282 RRILTLAARVGALSGFDA
-296 DVDVDGGVNGDV
+296 V
-308 AGAGAVDASASA
+308 AAEPVHV
-320 RSAEDGVASA
+320 EDGI
-330 PSAQSA
+330 
-336 EDGVAFVREAEAE
+336 AFVREAEAE
-349 GTVLVRNTGLLPV
+349 GTVLVRNTGILPLD
-362 APADVTRI
+362 APALARI

-387 ATVVPSS
+387 ATVVPSQ
-394 VVSPID
+394 VVSPLD
-400 GIRAAYPDAE
+400 GIRAAFPSATVDY
-410 VEHAIGAVV
+410 AIGAVV
-419 QEGIAEFPLDT
+419 QEGIAEFPLST

-438 PGARVAFVRAGTE
+438 PGARVAFVRDGSE
-451 LYTEDRRATALFWFG
+451 LYVEDRRATALFWFG

-481 THTAQQDGTVRIGIG
+481 TYTAPTTGTVRIGIG
-496 AAGRSRMWIDGEL
+496 AAGRSRMWIDGSL
-509 LLDEDVPFEGDQLGA
+509 VLDEDVPFEGDQLGA

-529 PARSVPVTVTA
+529 PARSVPVSVTA
-540 GQQLAIR
+540 GQQVAIR
-547 IEHDI
+547 IEYDVI
-552 VQDETLGGV
+552 QDETLGGV

-571 DDDPADLI
+571 DEDPSVLI
-579 AAAVATASTADVAV
+579 ASAVEAARGADVAV
-593 VVVGTNSRV
+593 VVVGTNSKV
-602 ESEGYDRT
+602 ESEGYDRS

-617 QDALVAAVAAAN
+617 QDELVAAVAAVN
-629 PATVVVVNAG
+629 PNTIVLVNAG
-639 APVEMPWR
+639 SPVEMPWR
-647 DDVAAVLL
+647 NDVAAVLL

-663 GNALADV
+663 GNAVADV
-670 LTGAREPGGR
+670 LTGASEPGGR

-686 VAMADVPVLDVTPVD
+686 VAMSDVPVLDVTPVD
-701 GAVRYDEG
+701 GVVRYDEG

-718 RSGTA
+718 RAGVQ

-732 GYTSWSIEGIA
+732 GYTTWTIDGIVGSPVVRA
-743 ATPTVTEGDAVIVT
+743 GDAAIVT
-757 ATVANTGDR
+757 ATVTNTGTR
-766 AGKHVVQVYASRA
+766 AGKHVVQVYASRE
-779 TSAVD
+779 TSAID

-798 AAGAST
+798 GAGEST
-804 EVSVE
+804 EVSIE

-819 GGRDGRW
+819 GAW
-826 AYEPG
+826 VYEPG
-831 SFTLHVGSSVVDEA
+831 TFTLHVGASVAAAA
-845 GQATLELE
+845 GTVALELE

>member
-1 MTTTPAAPG
+1 MTTVNDASTASSPSTPLT
-10 PHDERIDALVARLST
+10 ERIDALLGQLT
-25 EQKVQ
+25 TDEKVQ
-30 LLTGRDFWTTWPVE
+30 LLTGRDFWTTWPIE
-44 EIGLRR
+44 KIGLRR
-50 VLMSDGP
+50 ILMSDGP

-79 LAASWDRAIAR
+79 LSASWDRAIAK
-90 RYGGAAAVEARRKG
+90 RYGAAAAVEARRKG

-142 VAGVQEHGVA
+142 VDGVQENGVA

-169 ASTEVSERALREL
+169 ASTEVSDRALREL

-193 AHAWAVMSSYN
+193 AHAWAIMSSYN
-204 AVNGVTASENDLLET
+204 AINGVTASENDLLET

-228 GVVVSDWTGVRSVES
+228 GIVVSDWTGVRSVDS
-243 ANASQDLAM
+243 AKASQDVAM

-258 WSEGPLLEAVRSGA
+258 WSEGPLLAAVQSGE

-282 RRILVLAARVGALA
+282 RRILTLAARVGALE
-296 DVDVDGGVNGDV
+296 GFEPV
-308 AGAGAVDASASA
+308 AASPVHV
-320 RSAEDGVASA
+320 EDGI
-330 PSAQSA
+330 
-336 EDGVAFVREAEAE
+336 AFVREAEAE
-349 GTVLVRNTGLLPV
+349 GTVLVRNTGVLPLD
-362 APADVTRI
+362 APAVSRI

-387 ATVVPSS
+387 ATVVPSQ
-394 VVSPID
+394 VVSPLD
-400 GIRAAYPDAE
+400 GIRSAFPGASVDY
-410 VEHAIGAVV
+410 AIGAVV
-419 QEGIAEFPLDT
+419 QEGIAEFPLST
-430 ITNPATGE
+430 ITNPGTGE
-438 PGARVAFVRAGTE
+438 PGARVAFVKDGEE
-451 LYTEDRRATALFWFG
+451 LFVEDRRATALFWFG

-481 THTAQQDGTVRIGIG
+481 TYTAESTGTVRFGIG

-509 LLDEDVPFEGDQLGA
+509 LLDEHVPFEGDQLGA

-529 PARSVPVTVTA
+529 PARSVPVPVTT
-540 GQQLAIR
+540 GQQVAIR
-547 IEHDI
+547 IEYDI

-571 DDDPADLI
+571 DDDPAVLI
-579 AAAVATASTADVAV
+579 EAAVDAARGADVAV
-593 VVVGTNSRV
+593 VVVGTNSKV
-602 ESEGYDRT
+602 ESEGYDRS

-617 QDALVAAVAAAN
+617 QDDLVRAVAAAN
-629 PATVVVVNAG
+629 PNTVVVVNAG
-639 APVEMPWR
+639 SPVEMPWR
-647 DDVAAVLL
+647 NDVAAVLL

-670 LTGAREPGGR
+670 LTGAQEPGGR

-701 GAVRYDEG
+701 GKVAYDEG
-709 VHIGYRAWL
+709 VHVGYRAWL
-718 RSGTA
+718 RAGTE

-732 GYTSWSIEGIA
+732 GYTTWSIEGVS
-743 ATPTVTEGDAVIVT
+743 ATPTVREGDAVIVT
-757 ATVANTGDR
+757 ATVANTGAR

-779 TSAVD
+779 ESAVD

-804 EVSVE
+804 EVSIE

-819 GGRDGRW
+819 GSW
-826 AYEPG
+826 QYESG
-831 SFTLHVGSSVVDEA
+831 TFTLHVGASVSDDA
-845 GQATLELE
+845 GTASLELE

>member
-1 MTTTPAAPG
+1 MTTVNDASTASSPSTPLT
-10 PHDERIDALVARLST
+10 ERIDALLGQLT
-25 EQKVQ
+25 TDEKVQ
-30 LLTGRDFWTTWPVE
+30 LLTGRDFWTTWPIE
-44 EIGLRR
+44 KIGLRR
-50 VLMSDGP
+50 ILMSDGP

-79 LAASWDRAIAR
+79 LSASWDRAIAK
-90 RYGGAAAVEARRKG
+90 RYGAAAAVEARRKG

-142 VAGVQEHGVA
+142 VDGVQENGVA

-169 ASTEVSERALREL
+169 ASTEVSDRALREL

-193 AHAWAVMSSYN
+193 AHAWAIMSSYN
-204 AVNGVTASENDLLET
+204 AINGVTASENDLLET

-228 GVVVSDWTGVRSVES
+228 GIVVSDWTGVRSVDS
-243 ANASQDLAM
+243 AKASQDVAM

-258 WSEGPLLEAVRSGA
+258 WSEGPLLAAVQSGE

-282 RRILVLAARVGALA
+282 HRILTLAARVGALE
-296 DVDVDGGVNGDV
+296 GFEPV
-308 AGAGAVDASASA
+308 AASPVHV
-320 RSAEDGVASA
+320 EDGI
-330 PSAQSA
+330 
-336 EDGVAFVREAEAE
+336 AFVREAEAE
-349 GTVLVRNTGLLPV
+349 GTVLVRNTGVLPLD
-362 APADVTRI
+362 APAVSRI

-387 ATVVPSS
+387 ATVVPSQ
-394 VVSPID
+394 VVSPLD
-400 GIRAAYPDAE
+400 GIRSAFPGASVDYG
-410 VEHAIGAVV
+410 IGAVV
-419 QEGIAEFPLDT
+419 QEGIAEFPLST
-430 ITNPATGE
+430 ITNPGTGE
-438 PGARVAFVRAGTE
+438 PGARVAFVKDGEE
-451 LYTEDRRATALFWFG
+451 LFVEDRRATALFWFG

-481 THTAQQDGTVRIGIG
+481 TYTAESTGTVRFGIG

-529 PARSVPVTVTA
+529 PARSVPVEVTT
-540 GQQLAIR
+540 GQQVAIR
-547 IEHDI
+547 IEYDI

-571 DDDPADLI
+571 DDDPAVLI
-579 AAAVATASTADVAV
+579 EAAVDAARGADVAV
-593 VVVGTNSRV
+593 VVVGTNSKV
-602 ESEGYDRT
+602 ESEGYDRS

-617 QDALVAAVAAAN
+617 QDDLVRAVAAAN
-629 PATVVVVNAG
+629 PNTVVVVNAG
-639 APVEMPWR
+639 SPVEMPWR
-647 DDVAAVLL
+647 NDVAAVLL

-670 LTGAREPGGR
+670 LTGAQEPGGR

-701 GAVRYDEG
+701 GKVAYDEG
-709 VHIGYRAWL
+709 VHVGYRAWL
-718 RSGTA
+718 RAGTE

-732 GYTSWSIEGIA
+732 GYTTWSIEGVS
-743 ATPTVTEGDAVIVT
+743 ATPIVREGDAVIVT

-779 TSAVD
+779 ESAVD

-804 EVSVE
+804 EASIE

-819 GGRDGRW
+819 GSWR
-826 AYEPG
+826 YESG
-831 SFTLHVGSSVVDEA
+831 TFTLHVGASVVDDA
-845 GQATLELE
+845 GTASLELE

>member
-1 MTTTPAAPG
+1 MTTVTDASTASSPTSPLT
-10 PHDERIDALVARLST
+10 ERIDALVDQLTIA
-25 EQKVQ
+25 EKVQ
-30 LLTGRDFWTTWPVE
+30 LLTGRDFWTTWPIE
-44 EIGLRR
+44 KIGLRR
-50 VLMSDGP
+50 ILMSDGP

-79 LAASWDRAIAR
+79 LSASWDRAIAK
-90 RYGGAAAVEARRKG
+90 RYGAAAAVEARRKG

-132 VLTGDLAASY
+132 LLTGDLAASY
-142 VAGVQEHGVA
+142 VDGVQENGVA

-169 ASTEVSERALREL
+169 ASTEVSDRALREL

-204 AVNGVTASENDLLET
+204 AINGVTASENDLLET

-228 GVVVSDWTGVRSVES
+228 GIVVSDWTGVRSVDS
-243 ANASQDLAM
+243 AKASQDVAM

-258 WSEGPLLEAVRSGA
+258 WSEGPLLAAVQDGS
-272 VPMAA
+272 VPEAA

-282 RRILVLAARVGALA
+282 RRILTLAARVGALE
-296 DVDVDGGVNGDV
+296 GFEPV
-308 AGAGAVDASASA
+308 A
-320 RSAEDGVASA
+320 
-330 PSAQSA
+330 AQPVHV

-349 GTVLVRNTGLLPV
+349 GTVLVRNTGILPLDASAV
-362 APADVTRI
+362 SRI

-387 ATVVPSS
+387 ATVVPSQ
-394 VVSPID
+394 VVSPLD
-400 GIRAAYPDAE
+400 GIRSAFPGATVDY
-410 VEHAIGAVV
+410 AIGAVV
-419 QEGIAEFPLDT
+419 QEGIAEFPLST
-430 ITNPATGE
+430 ITNPGTGE
-438 PGARVAFVRAGTE
+438 PGARVAFVKDGEE
-451 LYTEDRRATALFWFG
+451 LYVEDRRATALFWFG

-481 THTAQQDGTVRIGIG
+481 TYTAPSTGTVRIGIG
-496 AAGRSRMWIDGEL
+496 AAGHSRMWIDGSL
-509 LLDEDVPFEGDQLGA
+509 VLDEFVGFEGDQLGA

-529 PARSVPVTVTA
+529 PARSVPVSVTA
-540 GQQLAIR
+540 GQDVAIR
-547 IEHDI
+547 IEYDV

-571 DDDPADLI
+571 DEDPSVLI
-579 AAAVATASTADVAV
+579 EAAVAAATGADVAV
-593 VVVGTNSRV
+593 VVVGTNSKV
-602 ESEGYDRT
+602 ESEGYDRS

-617 QDALVAAVAAAN
+617 QDDLVRAVAAAN
-629 PATVVVVNAG
+629 PNTVVVVNAG
-639 APVEMPWR
+639 SPVEMPWR

-670 LTGAREPGGR
+670 LTGAAEPGGR

-686 VAMADVPVLDVTPVD
+686 AAMADVPVLDVTPAHGKVS
-701 GAVRYDEG
+701 YDEG

-718 RSGTA
+718 RAGTT

-732 GYTSWSIEGIA
+732 GYTTWTIDGVS
-743 ATPTVTEGDAVIVT
+743 ATPTVREGDAVIVT

-766 AGKHVVQVYASRA
+766 AGKHVVQVYASRES
-779 TSAVD
+779 SAVD

-798 AAGAST
+798 GAGEST
-804 EVSVE
+804 EVSIE

-819 GGRDGRW
+819 GAW

-831 SFTLHVGSSVVDEA
+831 AFTLHVGASVAAESGTV
-845 GQATLELE
+845 TLELA

>member
-1 MTTTPAAPG
+1 MTTVNDASTASSPSTPLT
-10 PHDERIDALVARLST
+10 ERIDALLGQLT
-25 EQKVQ
+25 TDEKVQ

-44 EIGLRR
+44 KIGLRR
-50 VLMSDGP
+50 ILMSDGP

-79 LAASWDRAIAR
+79 LSASWDRAIAK
-90 RYGGAAAVEARRKG
+90 RYGAAAAVEARRKG

-142 VAGVQEHGVA
+142 VDGVQENGVA

-169 ASTEVSERALREL
+169 ASTEVSDRALREL

-204 AVNGVTASENDLLET
+204 AINGVTASENDLLET

-228 GVVVSDWTGVRSVES
+228 GIVVSDWTGVRSVDS
-243 ANASQDLAM
+243 AKASQDVAM

-258 WSEGPLLEAVRSGA
+258 WSEGPLLAAVQSGE

-282 RRILVLAARVGALA
+282 RRILTLAARVGALE
-296 DVDVDGGVNGDV
+296 GFQPV
-308 AGAGAVDASASA
+308 AASPVHV
-320 RSAEDGVASA
+320 EDGI
-330 PSAQSA
+330 
-336 EDGVAFVREAEAE
+336 AFVREAEAE
-349 GTVLVRNTGLLPV
+349 GTVLVRNTGVLPLD
-362 APADVTRI
+362 APAVSRI

-387 ATVVPSS
+387 ATVVPSQ
-394 VVSPID
+394 VVSPLD
-400 GIRAAYPDAE
+400 GIRSAFPGASVDY
-410 VEHAIGAVV
+410 AIGAVV
-419 QEGIAEFPLDT
+419 QEGIAEFPLST
-430 ITNPATGE
+430 ITNPGTGE
-438 PGARVAFVRAGTE
+438 PGARVAFVKDGEE
-451 LYTEDRRATALFWFG
+451 LFVEDRRATALFWFG

-481 THTAQQDGTVRIGIG
+481 TYTAESTGTVRFGIG

-509 LLDEDVPFEGDQLGA
+509 LLDEDVPYEGDQLGA

-529 PARSVPVTVTA
+529 PARSVPVSVTT
-540 GQQLAIR
+540 GQQVAIR
-547 IEHDI
+547 IEYDVI
-552 VQDETLGGV
+552 QDETLGGV

-571 DDDPADLI
+571 DDDPAVLI
-579 AAAVATASTADVAV
+579 DAAVEAARGADVAV
-593 VVVGTNSRV
+593 VVVGTNSKV
-602 ESEGYDRT
+602 ESEGYDRS

-617 QDALVAAVAAAN
+617 QDDLVRAVAAVN
-629 PATVVVVNAG
+629 PNTVVVVNAG
-639 APVEMPWR
+639 SPVEMPWR
-647 DDVAAVLL
+647 NDVAAVLL

-670 LTGAREPGGR
+670 LTGRQEPGGR

-701 GAVRYDEG
+701 GKVSYDEG
-709 VHIGYRAWL
+709 VHVGYRAWL
-718 RSGTA
+718 RAGTE

-732 GYTSWSIEGIA
+732 GYTTWSIDGVS
-743 ATPTVTEGDAVIVT
+743 ATPTVREGDAVIVT

-779 TSAVD
+779 ESAVD

-798 AAGAST
+798 GAGEST
-804 EVSVE
+804 EVSIE

-819 GGRDGRW
+819 GSW
-826 AYEPG
+826 QYESG
-831 SFTLHVGSSVVDEA
+831 TFTLHVGASVVDDA
-845 GQATLELE
+845 GTASLELE

>member
-1 MTTTPAAPG
+1 MTETQTVSTASRPLT
-10 PHDERIDALVARLST
+10 ERIEALLEQLTT
-25 EQKVQ
+25 EEKVQ
-30 LLTGRDFWTTWPVE
+30 LLTGRDFWTTWPIE
-44 EIGLRR
+44 KIGLRR
-50 VLMSDGP
+50 ILMSDGP

-79 LAASWDRAIAR
+79 LSASWDRAIAK
-90 RYGGAAAVEARRKG
+90 RYGAAAAVEARRKG

-132 VLTGDLAASY
+132 VLTAVLAASY
-142 VAGVQEHGVA
+142 VEGVQENGVA
-152 ATPKHYIA
+152 ATPKHYVA

-169 ASTEVSERALREL
+169 ASTEVSDRALREL

-193 AHAWAVMSSYN
+193 AHAWAIMSSYN
-204 AVNGVTASENDLLET
+204 AINGVTASENDLLET

-228 GVVVSDWTGVRSVES
+228 GIVVSDWTGVRSVD
-243 ANASQDLAM
+243 AATASQDVAM

-258 WSEGPLLEAVRSGA
+258 WSEGPLLAAVRDGS
-272 VPMAA
+272 VPEHA

-282 RRILVLAARVGALA
+282 RRILTLAARVGALE
-296 DVDVDGGVNGDV
+296 GFEPV
-308 AGAGAVDASASA
+308 A
-320 RSAEDGVASA
+320 
-330 PSAQSA
+330 AQPVHV

-349 GTVLVRNTGLLPV
+349 GTVLVRNTGVLPIDRAAV
-362 APADVTRI
+362 SRI
-370 AVIGHN
+370 ALIGHN
-376 ADQARTQGGGS
+376 ADQARSQGGGS
-387 ATVVPSS
+387 ATVVPSH
-394 VVSPID
+394 VVTPVE
-400 GIRAAYPDAE
+400 GIRAAFPGASVDYAM
-410 VEHAIGAVV
+410 GAVV
-419 QEGIAEFPLDT
+419 QEGIAEFPLTT
-430 ITNPATGE
+430 ITNPSTGA
-438 PGARVAFVRAGTE
+438 PGARVAFVRDGAE
-451 LYTEDRRATALFWFG
+451 LYVEDRRATALFWFG

-481 THTAQQDGTVRIGIG
+481 TYTAPSAGTVRIGIG
-496 AAGRSRMWIDGEL
+496 ATGHSRMWIDGEL
-509 LLDEDVPFEGDQLGA
+509 VLDEVVGSEGDQLGA

-529 PARSVPVTVTA
+529 PARSVPVEVEA
-540 GQQLAIR
+540 GQHLAIR
-547 IEHDI
+547 IEYDV

-571 DDDPADLI
+571 DADPAVLI
-579 AAAVATASTADVAV
+579 EEAVRTAAGADVAV
-593 VVVGTNSRV
+593 VVVGTNSKV
-602 ESEGYDRT
+602 ESEGYDRD

-617 QDALVAAVAAAN
+617 QDDLVRAVAAAN
-629 PATVVVVNAG
+629 PNTVVVVNSG
-639 APVEMPWR
+639 SPVEMPWR

-670 LTGAREPGGR
+670 LTGAAEPGGR

-686 VAMADVPVLDVTPVD
+686 ATLEDTPVSNVTPVD
-701 GAVRYDEG
+701 GEVAYDEG

-718 RSGTA
+718 RAGTE

-732 GYTSWSIEGIA
+732 GYTTWSIDGVA
-743 ATPTVTEGDAVIVT
+743 ATPTVREGDAVIVT

-779 TSAVD
+779 ESMVD

-804 EVSVE
+804 EVSIE

-819 GGRDGRW
+819 GAW

-831 SFTLHVGSSVVDEA
+831 SFTLHVGASVVDVA
-845 GQATLELE
+845 GTATLELEQ

>member
-1 MTTTPAAPG
+1 MTTVNDVTAASSTA
-10 PHDERIDALVARLST
+10 ERIDALVDQLT
-25 EQKVQ
+25 TDEKVQ
-30 LLTGRDFWTTWPVE
+30 LLTGRDFWTTWPIE
-44 EIGLRR
+44 KIGLRR
-50 VLMSDGP
+50 ILMSDGP

-79 LAASWDRAIAR
+79 LSASWDRAIAK
-90 RYGGAAAVEARRKG
+90 RYGAAAAVEARRKG

-142 VAGVQEHGVA
+142 VDGVQENGVA

-169 ASTEVSERALREL
+169 ASTEVSDRALREL

-193 AHAWAVMSSYN
+193 AHAWAIMSSYN
-204 AVNGVTASENDLLET
+204 SINGVTASENELLET

-228 GVVVSDWTGVRSVES
+228 GIVVSDWTGVRSVDS
-243 ANASQDLAM
+243 ATASQDVAM

-258 WSEGPLLEAVRSGA
+258 WSEGPLLAAVRDGS
-272 VPMAA
+272 VPEAA

-282 RRILVLAARVGALA
+282 RRILTLAARVGALE
-296 DVDVDGGVNGDV
+296 GFEPV
-308 AGAGAVDASASA
+308 A
-320 RSAEDGVASA
+320 
-330 PSAQSA
+330 AQPVRV

-349 GTVLVRNTGLLPV
+349 GTVLVRNTGILPLD
-362 APADVTRI
+362 APAVARV

-387 ATVVPSS
+387 ATVVPSQ
-394 VVSPID
+394 VVSPLD
-400 GIRAAYPDAE
+400 GIRSAFPGATVDY
-410 VEHAIGAVV
+410 AIGAVV
-419 QEGIAEFPLDT
+419 QEGIAEFPLST
-430 ITNPATGE
+430 ITNPGTGE
-438 PGARVAFVRAGTE
+438 PGARVAFVKDGEE
-451 LYTEDRRATALFWFG
+451 LYVEDRRATALFWFG

-471 READRLDITT
+471 RDADRLDITT
-481 THTAQQDGTVRIGIG
+481 TYTAESTGTVRIGIG
-496 AAGRSRMWIDGEL
+496 AAGRSRMWIDGDL
-509 LLDEDVPFEGDQLGA
+509 VLDEDVPFEGDQLGA

-529 PARSVPVTVTA
+529 PARSVPVSVTA
-540 GQQLAIR
+540 GQEVAIR
-547 IEHDI
+547 IEYDVI
-552 VQDETLGGV
+552 QDETLGGV

-571 DDDPADLI
+571 DEDPSVLI
-579 AAAVATASTADVAV
+579 AAAVDAARDADVAV
-593 VVVGTNSRV
+593 VVVGTNSKV
-602 ESEGYDRT
+602 ESEGYDRS

-617 QDALVAAVAAAN
+617 QDDLVRAVAAAN
-629 PATVVVVNAG
+629 PNTVVVVNAG
-639 APVEMPWR
+639 SPVEMPWR

-670 LTGAREPGGR
+670 LTGAQEPGGR

-701 GAVRYDEG
+701 GKVSYDEG

-718 RSGTA
+718 RAGTE

-732 GYTSWSIEGIA
+732 GYTTWTIDGVA
-743 ATPTVTEGDAVIVT
+743 ATPTVSEGDAVIVT
-757 ATVANTGDR
+757 ATVANTGQR

-779 TSAVD
+779 SSAVD

-798 AAGAST
+798 GAGAST
-804 EVSVE
+804 EVSIE

-819 GGRDGRW
+819 GAW
-826 AYEPG
+826 QYEPG
-831 SFTLHVGSSVVDEA
+831 TFELHVGASVSDEA
-845 GQATLELE
+845 GSASLEME

>member
-1 MTTTPAAPG
+1 VTTVDDVTTASSTA
-10 PHDERIDALVARLST
+10 ERIEALVGQLT
-25 EQKVQ
+25 TDEKVQ
-30 LLTGRDFWTTWPVE
+30 LLTGRDFWTTWPIE
-44 EIGLRR
+44 KIGLRR
-50 VLMSDGP
+50 ILMSDGP

-79 LAASWDRAIAR
+79 LSASWDRAIAK
-90 RYGGAAAVEARRKG
+90 RYGAAAAVEARRKG

-142 VAGVQEHGVA
+142 VDGVQENGVA

-169 ASTEVSERALREL
+169 ASTEVSDRALREL

-193 AHAWAVMSSYN
+193 AHAWAIMSSYN
-204 AVNGVTASENDLLET
+204 SINGVTASEHDLLET

-228 GVVVSDWTGVRSVES
+228 GIVVSDWTGVRSVDS
-243 ANASQDLAM
+243 AKASQDVAM
-252 PGPNPW
+252 PGPNQW
-258 WSEGPLLEAVRSGA
+258 WSEGPLLAAVQSGD
-272 VPMAA
+272 VPIEA

-282 RRILVLAARVGALA
+282 RRILTLAARVGALE
-296 DVDVDGGVNGDV
+296 GFEPV
-308 AGAGAVDASASA
+308 A
-320 RSAEDGVASA
+320 
-330 PSAQSA
+330 AQPVHV

-349 GTVLVRNTGLLPV
+349 GTVLVRNTGVLPLD
-362 APADVTRI
+362 APAVSRI

-387 ATVVPSS
+387 ATVVPSQ
-394 VVSPID
+394 VVSPLD
-400 GIRAAYPDAE
+400 GIRSAFPGATVDY
-410 VEHAIGAVV
+410 AIGAVV
-419 QEGIAEFPLDT
+419 QEGIAEFPLST
-430 ITNPATGE
+430 ITNPGTGE
-438 PGARVAFVRAGTE
+438 PGARVAFVKDGEE
-451 LYTEDRRATALFWFG
+451 LYVEDRRATALFWFG

-481 THTAQQDGTVRIGIG
+481 TYTAPSTGTVRIGIG

-509 LLDEDVPFEGDQLGA
+509 VLDEDVPFEGDQLGA

-529 PARSVPVTVTA
+529 PARSVPVSVTA
-540 GQQLAIR
+540 GQDVAIR
-547 IEHDI
+547 IEYDVI
-552 VQDETLGGV
+552 QDETLGGV

-571 DDDPADLI
+571 DEDPSVLI
-579 AAAVATASTADVAV
+579 DAAVAAARGADVAV
-593 VVVGTNSRV
+593 VVVGTNSKV
-602 ESEGYDRT
+602 ESEGYDRS

-617 QDALVAAVAAAN
+617 QDDLVRAVAAAN
-629 PATVVVVNAG
+629 PNTVVVVNAG
-639 APVEMPWR
+639 SPVEMPWR
-647 DDVAAVLL
+647 NDVAAVLL

-701 GAVRYDEG
+701 GKVSYDEG

-718 RSGTA
+718 RAGTE

-732 GYTSWSIEGIA
+732 GYTTWTIDGVT
-743 ATPTVTEGDAVIVT
+743 ATPTVREGDVVIVT
-757 ATVANTGDR
+757 ATVANTGGR
-766 AGKHVVQVYASRA
+766 AGKHVVQVYASRES
-779 TSAVD
+779 SAVD

-798 AAGAST
+798 DAGEST
-804 EVSVE
+804 EVSIE

-819 GGRDGRW
+819 GAW
-826 AYEPG
+826 AHESG
-831 SFTLHVGSSVVDEA
+831 TFTLHVGASVSDESGTVTVQSA
-845 GQATLELE
+845 

>member
-1 MTTTPAAPG
+1 MTTVNDVSTASSPSTPLT
-10 PHDERIDALVARLST
+10 ERIDALLGQLT
-25 EQKVQ
+25 TDEKVQ
-30 LLTGRDFWTTWPVE
+30 LLTGRDFWTTWPIE
-44 EIGLRR
+44 KIGLRR
-50 VLMSDGP
+50 ILMSDGP

-79 LAASWDRAIAR
+79 LSASWDRAIAK
-90 RYGGAAAVEARRKG
+90 RYGAAAAVEARRKG

-142 VAGVQEHGVA
+142 VDGVQENGVA

-169 ASTEVSERALREL
+169 ASTEVSDRALREL

-193 AHAWAVMSSYN
+193 AHAWAIMSSYN
-204 AVNGVTASENDLLET
+204 AINGVTASENDLLET

-228 GVVVSDWTGVRSVES
+228 GIVVSDWTGVRSVDS
-243 ANASQDLAM
+243 AKASQDVAM

-258 WSEGPLLEAVRSGA
+258 WSEGPLLAAVQSGE

-282 RRILVLAARVGALA
+282 RRILTLAARVGALE
-296 DVDVDGGVNGDV
+296 GFEPV
-308 AGAGAVDASASA
+308 AASPVHV
-320 RSAEDGVASA
+320 EDGI
-330 PSAQSA
+330 
-336 EDGVAFVREAEAE
+336 AFVREAEAE
-349 GTVLVRNTGLLPV
+349 GTVLVRNTGVLPLD
-362 APADVTRI
+362 APAVSRI

-387 ATVVPSS
+387 ATVVPSQ
-394 VVSPID
+394 VVSPLD
-400 GIRAAYPDAE
+400 GIRSAFPGASVDY
-410 VEHAIGAVV
+410 AIGAVV
-419 QEGIAEFPLDT
+419 QEGIAEFPLST
-430 ITNPATGE
+430 ITNPGTGE
-438 PGARVAFVRAGTE
+438 PGARVAFVKDGEE
-451 LYTEDRRATALFWFG
+451 LFVEDRRATALFWFG

-481 THTAQQDGTVRIGIG
+481 TYTAESTGTVRFGIG

-529 PARSVPVTVTA
+529 PARSVPVEVTA
-540 GQQLAIR
+540 GQQVAIR
-547 IEHDI
+547 IEYDI

-571 DDDPADLI
+571 DDDPAVLI
-579 AAAVATASTADVAV
+579 EAALDAARGADVAV
-593 VVVGTNSRV
+593 VVVGTNSKV
-602 ESEGYDRT
+602 ESEGYDRS

-617 QDALVAAVAAAN
+617 QDDLVRAVAAAN
-629 PATVVVVNAG
+629 PNTVVVVNAG
-639 APVEMPWR
+639 SPVEMPWR
-647 DDVAAVLL
+647 NDVAAVLL

-670 LTGAREPGGR
+670 LTGAQEPGGR

-701 GAVRYDEG
+701 GKVAYDEG
-709 VHIGYRAWL
+709 VHVGYRAWL
-718 RSGTA
+718 RAGTE

-732 GYTSWSIEGIA
+732 GYTTWSIEGVS
-743 ATPTVTEGDAVIVT
+743 ATPTVREGDAVIVT

-779 TSAVD
+779 ESAVD

-804 EVSVE
+804 EVSIE

-819 GGRDGRW
+819 GSW
-826 AYEPG
+826 QYESG
-831 SFTLHVGSSVVDEA
+831 TFTLHVGASVVDDA
-845 GQATLELE
+845 GTASLELE

>member
-1 MTTTPAAPG
+1 MTTVNDASTASSPSTPLT
-10 PHDERIDALVARLST
+10 ERIDALLGQLT
-25 EQKVQ
+25 TDEKVQ
-30 LLTGRDFWTTWPVE
+30 LLTGRDFWTTWPIE
-44 EIGLRR
+44 KIGLRR
-50 VLMSDGP
+50 ILMSDGP

-79 LAASWDRAIAR
+79 LSASWDRAIAK
-90 RYGGAAAVEARRKG
+90 RYGAAAAVEARRKG

-124 FEAFSEDP
+124 FEASSEDP

-142 VAGVQEHGVA
+142 VDGVQENGVA

-169 ASTEVSERALREL
+169 ASTEVSDRALREL

-193 AHAWAVMSSYN
+193 AHAWAIMSSYN
-204 AVNGVTASENDLLET
+204 AINGVTASENDLLET

-228 GVVVSDWTGVRSVES
+228 GIVVSDWTGVRSVDS
-243 ANASQDLAM
+243 AKASQDVAM

-258 WSEGPLLEAVRSGA
+258 WSEGPLLAAVHSGE

-282 RRILVLAARVGALA
+282 RRILTLAARVGALE
-296 DVDVDGGVNGDV
+296 GFEPV
-308 AGAGAVDASASA
+308 AASPVHV
-320 RSAEDGVASA
+320 EDGI
-330 PSAQSA
+330 
-336 EDGVAFVREAEAE
+336 AFVREAEAE
-349 GTVLVRNTGLLPV
+349 GTVLVRNTGVLPLD
-362 APADVTRI
+362 APAVSRI

-387 ATVVPSS
+387 ATVVPSQ
-394 VVSPID
+394 VVSPLD
-400 GIRAAYPDAE
+400 GIRSAFPGASVDY
-410 VEHAIGAVV
+410 AIGAVV
-419 QEGIAEFPLDT
+419 QEGIAEFPLST
-430 ITNPATGE
+430 ITNPGTGE
-438 PGARVAFVRAGTE
+438 PGARVAFVKDGAE
-451 LYTEDRRATALFWFG
+451 LFVEDRRATALFWFG

-481 THTAQQDGTVRIGIG
+481 TYTAESTGTVRFGIG

-529 PARSVPVTVTA
+529 PARSVPVEVTA
-540 GQQLAIR
+540 GQQVAIR
-547 IEHDI
+547 IEYDI

-571 DDDPADLI
+571 DDDPAVLI
-579 AAAVATASTADVAV
+579 EAAVDAARGADVAV
-593 VVVGTNSRV
+593 VVVGTNSKV
-602 ESEGYDRT
+602 ESEGYDRS

-617 QDALVAAVAAAN
+617 QDDLVRAVAAAN
-629 PATVVVVNAG
+629 PNTVIVVNAG
-639 APVEMPWR
+639 SPVEMPWR
-647 DDVAAVLL
+647 NDVAAVLL

-670 LTGAREPGGR
+670 LTGAQEPGGR

-701 GAVRYDEG
+701 GKVAYDEG
-709 VHIGYRAWL
+709 VHVGYRAWL
-718 RSGTA
+718 RAGTE

-732 GYTSWSIEGIA
+732 GYTTWSIEGVS
-743 ATPTVTEGDAVIVT
+743 ATPTVREGDAVIVT

-779 TSAVD
+779 ESAVD

-804 EVSVE
+804 EVSIE

-819 GGRDGRW
+819 GSW
-826 AYEPG
+826 QYESG
-831 SFTLHVGSSVVDEA
+831 TFTLHVGASVSDDA
-845 GQATLELE
+845 GTASLELE

>member
-1 MTTTPAAPG
+1 MTTVNDASTASSPSTPMTV
-10 PHDERIDALVARLST
+10 RIDALLGQLT
-25 EQKVQ
+25 TDEKVQ
-30 LLTGRDFWTTWPVE
+30 LLTGRDFWTTWPIE
-44 EIGLRR
+44 KIGLRR
-50 VLMSDGP
+50 ILMSDGP

-79 LAASWDRAIAR
+79 LSASWDRAIAK
-90 RYGGAAAVEARRKG
+90 RYGAAAAVEARRKG

-142 VAGVQEHGVA
+142 VDGVQENGVA

-169 ASTEVSERALREL
+169 ASTEVSDRALREL

-193 AHAWAVMSSYN
+193 AHAWAIMSSYN
-204 AVNGVTASENDLLET
+204 AINGVTASENDLLET

-228 GVVVSDWTGVRSVES
+228 GIVVSDWTGVRSVDS
-243 ANASQDLAM
+243 AKASQDVAM

-258 WSEGPLLEAVRSGA
+258 WSEGPLLAAVQSGE

-282 RRILVLAARVGALA
+282 RRILTLAARVGALE
-296 DVDVDGGVNGDV
+296 GFEPV
-308 AGAGAVDASASA
+308 AASPVHV
-320 RSAEDGVASA
+320 EDGI
-330 PSAQSA
+330 
-336 EDGVAFVREAEAE
+336 AFVREAEAE
-349 GTVLVRNTGLLPV
+349 GTVLVRNTGVLPLD
-362 APADVTRI
+362 APAVSRI

-387 ATVVPSS
+387 ATVVPSQ
-394 VVSPID
+394 VVSPLD
-400 GIRAAYPDAE
+400 GIRSAFPGASVDY
-410 VEHAIGAVV
+410 AIGAVV
-419 QEGIAEFPLDT
+419 QEGIAEFPLST
-430 ITNPATGE
+430 ITNPGTGE
-438 PGARVAFVRAGTE
+438 PGARVAFVKDGEE
-451 LYTEDRRATALFWFG
+451 LFVEDRRATALFWFG

-481 THTAQQDGTVRIGIG
+481 TYTAESTGTVRFGIG

-529 PARSVPVTVTA
+529 PARSVPVEVTA
-540 GQQLAIR
+540 GQQVAIR
-547 IEHDI
+547 IEYDI

-571 DDDPADLI
+571 DDDPAVLI
-579 AAAVATASTADVAV
+579 EAAVDAARGADVAV
-593 VVVGTNSRV
+593 VVVGTNSKV
-602 ESEGYDRT
+602 ESEGYDRS

-617 QDALVAAVAAAN
+617 QDDLVRAVAAAN
-629 PATVVVVNAG
+629 PNTVVVVNAG
-639 APVEMPWR
+639 SPVEMPWR
-647 DDVAAVLL
+647 NDVAAVLL

-670 LTGAREPGGR
+670 LTGAQEPGGR

-701 GAVRYDEG
+701 GKVAYDEG
-709 VHIGYRAWL
+709 VHVGYRAWL
-718 RSGTA
+718 RAGTE

-732 GYTSWSIEGIA
+732 GYTTWSIEGVS
-743 ATPTVTEGDAVIVT
+743 ATPTVREGDAVIVT
-757 ATVANTGDR
+757 ATVVNTGDR

-779 TSAVD
+779 ESAVD

-804 EVSVE
+804 EVSIE

-819 GGRDGRW
+819 GSW
-826 AYEPG
+826 QYESG
-831 SFTLHVGSSVVDEA
+831 AFTLHVGASVTDDA
-845 GQATLELE
+845 GTASLELE

>member
-1 MTTTPAAPG
+1 MTTVDDTTRASRPTAASPL
-10 PHDERIDALVARLST
+10 DERIAALVGQLTTA
-25 EQKVQ
+25 EKVQ

-44 EIGLRR
+44 KIGLRR
-50 VLMSDGP
+50 ILMSDGP

-79 LAASWDRAIAR
+79 LSASWDRAIAK
-90 RYGGAAAVEARRKG
+90 RYGAAAAVEARRKG

-132 VLTGDLAASY
+132 LLTGDLAASY
-142 VAGVQEHGVA
+142 VDGVQENGVA

-169 ASTEVSERALREL
+169 ASTEVSDRALREL

-204 AVNGVTASENDLLET
+204 AINGVTASENDLLET

-228 GVVVSDWTGVRSVES
+228 GIVVSDWTGVRSVES
-243 ANASQDLAM
+243 AKASQDVAM

-258 WSEGPLLEAVRSGA
+258 WSEGPLLQAVESGEVPMEAV
-272 VPMAA
+272 
-277 IDRKV
+277 DRKV
-282 RRILVLAARVGALA
+282 RRILTLAARVGALE
-296 DVDVDGGVNGDV
+296 GFEPV
-308 AGAGAVDASASA
+308 A
-320 RSAEDGVASA
+320 
-330 PSAQSA
+330 AQPVHV
-336 EDGVAFVREAEAE
+336 EDGVAFVRTAEAE
-349 GTVLVRNTGLLPV
+349 GTVLVRNTGILPLDASAV
-362 APADVTRI
+362 SRI
-370 AVIGHN
+370 ALLGHN

-387 ATVVPSS
+387 ATVVPEH
-394 VVSPID
+394 VVTPIE
-400 GIRAAYPDAE
+400 GIRAAFPGATVD
-410 VEHAIGAVV
+410 HAIGAVV
-419 QEGIAEFPLDT
+419 QEGIAEFPLSS

-438 PGARVAFVRAGTE
+438 PGARVAFVKGGEE
-451 LYTEDRRATALFWFG
+451 LFVEDRRATALFWFG
-466 GDAPT
+466 GDAPI
-471 READRLDITT
+471 RESDRLDVTT
-481 THTAQQDGTVRIGIG
+481 TYTAETTGTVRIGIG
-496 AAGRSRMWIDGEL
+496 AAGRSRMWVDGEL
-509 LLDEDVPFEGDQLGA
+509 LLDETVPVEGDQLGA

-529 PARSVPVTVTA
+529 PARSVPVSVEA

-552 VQDETLGGV
+552 VQDEALGGV

-571 DDDPADLI
+571 DADPAALVE
-579 AAAVATASTADVAV
+579 AAVATARDADVAI
-593 VVVGTNSRV
+593 VVVGTNSKV
-602 ESEGYDRT
+602 ESEGYDRS

-617 QDALVAAVAAAN
+617 QDELVRAVAAVN
-629 PATVVVVNAG
+629 PNTVVVVNSG
-639 APVEMPWR
+639 SPVEMPWR
-647 DDVAAVLL
+647 NDVAAVLL

-663 GNALADV
+663 GNALADI
-670 LTGAREPGGR
+670 LTGAAEPGGR

-686 VAMADVPVLDVTPVD
+686 ATLADVPVQDVTPVD
-701 GAVRYDEG
+701 GKVAYDEG
-709 VHIGYRAWL
+709 VHVGYRAWL
-718 RSGTA
+718 RAGTE

-732 GYTSWSIEGIA
+732 GYTTWTIDGVA
-743 ATPTVTEGDAVIVT
+743 ASPTVTEGDAAIVT

-766 AGKHVVQVYASRA
+766 AGKHVVQVYASR
-779 TSAVD
+779 TESSVD

-798 AAGAST
+798 GAGEST
-804 EVSVE
+804 EVSIE

-819 GGRDGRW
+819 GAWR
-826 AYEPG
+826 YEPG
-831 SFTLHVGSSVVDEA
+831 TFELHVGASVADLA
-845 GQATLELE
+845 GSAALELE